1 MLAVSSAGRGT
12 AAGLQGLQHGV
23 HIGLGEHRL
32 IKRFD
37 VANELA
43 ALGNV
48 CRHLRFE
55 RAVTDEG
62 DHRVQVLGIH
72 AQGRFQCFEVL
83 VVLPQR
89 VLEFEGALVELLRPL
104 GLLFA
109 AEDPAV
115 HILCFQHEN
124 TVHRDENVVDLGGA
138 VRGVQGD
145 VVQAAIGL
153 LVQVQVGEVA
163 YKQLAE
169 VALYTWRLECE
180 KQDDEGDEPAQ
191 GDPVLGDDGCEVH
204 FLPYKNMG
212 DSGYSKPLYEQP
224 LT

>member
-1 MLAVSSAGRGT
+1 MADKA
-12 AAGLQGLQHGV
+12 
-23 HIGLGEHRL
+23 
-32 IKRFD
+32 D
-37 VANELA
+37 

-48 CRHLRFE
+48 GRHFGLE
-55 RAVTDEG
+55 GAGADEG
-62 DHRVQVLGIH
+62 DDRVQVLRVYPEGGF
-72 AQGRFQCFEVL
+72 QGFEVF

-89 VLEFEGALVELLRPL
+89 VLEFEGAFVELLRPL

-115 HILCFQHEN
+115 HILRFQHEN